1 MNECIVCGAGVQ
13 FEAAYEKRTF
23 IDPIKIEQGVFRKD
37 CIVVCERKRCLR
49 LVMEVMDSEGR
60 REVKLG

>member
-13 FEAAYEKRTF
+13 LEAASQRTF
-23 IDPIKIEQGVFRKD
+23 IDPIKIEQGVLSKD

-60 REVKLG
+60 REVKQG